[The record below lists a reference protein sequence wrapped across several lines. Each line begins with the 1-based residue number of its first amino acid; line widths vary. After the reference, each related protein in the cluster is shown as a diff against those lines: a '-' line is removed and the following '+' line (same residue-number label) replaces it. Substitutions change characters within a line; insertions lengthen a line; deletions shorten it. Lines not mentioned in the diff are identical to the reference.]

1 VDLVRPVG
9 VKPFVT
15 RPVRL
20 ALVCGLA
27 LIVGSRD
34 ADACS
39 CALFPPCAAFS
50 QADAVFVGVAEV
62 VPTGKDS
69 QRARLRIE
77 EVFRG
82 DLSKGSV
89 IEIAGKG
96 FGGSCD
102 FAFADGSRYIVYA
115 RNLPDRGWNT
125 TFCSRTKLVDEA
137 AEDLEFV
144 RRIAS
149 DPRGPGRVEGSA
161 WIAERDPRG
170 EVREVSPLAET
181 SVSIRSDTHT
191 FTVETDPRGAF
202 TFDGVPAGR
211 YTLSVRL
218 SPQFEPLTPVTIT
231 VAGPATCLTHKITVL
246 RRSRQK

>member
-1 VDLVRPVG
+1 
-9 VKPFVT
+9 VT
-15 RPVRL
+15 RLVRL

-39 CALFPPCAAFS
+39 CALFPTCAAFS

-82 DLSKGSV
+82 DLSKGGI
-89 IEIAGKG
+89 IEIVGKG

-102 FAFADGSRYIVYA
+102 FEYRDGSRYIVYA

-137 AEDLEFV
+137 AEDLECV

-161 WIAERDPRG
+161 WIAQRDPQRA
-170 EVREVSPLAET
+170 VRELSPLAET
-181 SVSIRSDTHT
+181 TVSIRSDTHA

-202 TFDGVPAGR
+202 TFEGVPAGR
-211 YTLSVRL
+211 YSLSVRL
-218 SPQFEPLTPVTIT
+218 SPQFEAFTPVTFA
-231 VAGPATCLTHKITVL
+231 VAAPATCLTHKITVL
-246 RRSRQK
+246 RRSR